1 MSSMAII
8 KQLDVFKDSLS
19 SLSSIGIF
27 FMMGT
32 FGFETVIKGVSKRCQ
47 SYYFSVFQALEKPA
61 SFFPNIG
68 KRTHPFDELRTG
80 G

>member
-32 FGFETVIKGVSKRCQ
+32 FGFETVEKAFRNSIIPTVSATAHATNHLVI
-47 SYYFSVFQALEKPA
+47 F
-61 SFFPNIG
+61 
-68 KRTHPFDELRTG
+68 
-80 G
+80 